1 MGECS
6 GKAIAMAKADGRH
19 EWRVDDSCIGCGASV
34 SVAPELIV
42 WSGEQV
48 RFARQPSSAA
58 EEDEAWRA
66 ALVCPT
72 GSIKR
77 YGGGSPPQPYFPE
90 EIAHGVFRC
99 GFNARASYGAHS
111 YFVQRSEGNLLIDS
125 PRYIRRLENFFEEH
139 GGIAAI
145 LLTHRDDVGDAD
157 KYAAKFASATWI
169 HEADRNAAPFASDI
183 IAGDSPRTIL
193 SGVKAIPIP
202 GHTAGSVCLLYTSD
216 AADDMQCVDLGGRRI
231 IKKK

>member
-1 MGECS
+1 
-6 GKAIAMAKADGRH
+6 MAKADERH
-19 EWRVDDSCIGCGASV
+19 EWRVDDSCIGRGASV

-58 EEDEAWRA
+58 EEDDAWRA

-77 YGGGSPPQPYFPE
+77 YGGGSPPKPYFPE
-90 EIAHGVFRC
+90 EIAQSVFRC

-125 PRYIRRLENFFEEH
+125 PRY
-139 GGIAAI
+139 
-145 LLTHRDDVGDAD
+145 DP
-157 KYAAKFASATWI
+157 
-169 HEADRNAAPFASDI
+169 AP
-183 IAGDSPRTIL
+183 
-193 SGVKAIPIP
+193 
-202 GHTAGSVCLLYTSD
+202 
-216 AADDMQCVDLGGRRI
+216 
-231 IKKK
+231 

>member
-1 MGECS
+1 
-6 GKAIAMAKADGRH
+6 MAKADERH

-34 SVAPELIV
+34 SVAPGLIV
-42 WSGEQV
+42 WNGDRV

-58 EEDEAWRA
+58 EEDDAWRA

-77 YGGGSPPQPYFPE
+77 YGGGSPPETYFPE

-125 PRYIRRLENFFEEH
+125 PRYIRRLENSFEEH
-139 GGIAAI
+139 GGIAAV
-145 LLTHRDDVGDAD
+145 LLTHRDDCLRRRQVRRKIRVGDV
-157 KYAAKFASATWI
+157 
-169 HEADRNAAPFASDI
+169 
-183 IAGDSPRTIL
+183 DS
-193 SGVKAIPIP
+193 
-202 GHTAGSVCLLYTSD
+202 
-216 AADDMQCVDLGGRRI
+216 
-231 IKKK
+231 